1 MYVCNSVIQLPPIT
15 WHTACAIP
23 GVSDWRGCYRDA
35 IEIGYQLRPTSP
47 KWSTAPATQHSTA
60 DHHHHHHVVVR
71 IPIAFTWLQTG
82 WCLAEI
88 TVERSD
94 MSQKEL
100 YMPRQRDPVREGR
113 RGRGRGGY
121 ESPAGRGHLTRAC
134 HFSRDKWT
142 TREIKLITDD
152 RRFAPKENLPPTFA
166 HTKKKSQ
173 PPNCFPHPV
182 SLWGVTRPFSS
193 NPNQLQYLP
202 SYHTPSLPWE
212 ASARTF
218 SCPSVE
224 PYYVIWL
231 GR

>member
-1 MYVCNSVIQLPPIT
+1 MYANSVIQLPPIT

-166 HTKKKSQ
+166 HTKKNHNRPTVSHI
-173 PPNCFPHPV
+173 PSHFEASPVHFHPTLINY
-182 SLWGVTRPFSS
+182 STYPATIRRLCREKR
-193 NPNQLQYLP
+193 LP
-202 SYHTPSLPWE
+202 EPSLAPPW
-212 ASARTF
+212 SLTTL
-218 SCPSVE
+218 S
-224 PYYVIWL
+224 
-231 GR
+231 G